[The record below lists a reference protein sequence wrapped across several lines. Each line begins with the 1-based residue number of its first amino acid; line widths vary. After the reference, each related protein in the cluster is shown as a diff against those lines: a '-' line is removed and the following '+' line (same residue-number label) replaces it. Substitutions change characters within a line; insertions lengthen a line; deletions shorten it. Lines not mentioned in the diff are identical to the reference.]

1 MRGELLLLQGHEAA
15 AEDSLRLA
23 LDVSRQQQ
31 ARSLELRAA
40 TSLARLLHASGRL
53 PGARAALEPVFG
65 WFTEGRETA
74 DLMAARTLLSGI
86 G

>member
-1 MRGELLLLQGHEAA
+1 MRGELLLFKGNEAA

-40 TSLARLLHASGRL
+40 TSLAKLLLTSGRV
-53 PGARAALEPVFG
+53 PGARAVLEPVFG

-74 DLMAARTLLSGI
+74 DLVAARTLLSGI